1 MPFNLSPILD
11 RWQFLAYGLWT
22 TLVVSSL
29 AISLGF
35 GLGLFIGLLRTY
47 YGRWLDV
54 PCGFFVD
61 TMRSIPVLVIL
72 IWAYFG
78 IPLITGISWSTR
90 TAGIVGLGCHLSAYV
105 AEVIRAGLSS
115 IRPGQF
121 RAGLTLGMSPFQIV
135 RTIIVPQAAIRM
147 LPPLGSLVIITVKDS
162 AIAAVIAVPELMRQS
177 QIIAQWTFRP
187 FEVYTVAMIVYF
199 LICFPLARGIDRLYR
214 RLAPLGSS

>member
-1 MPFNLSPILD
+1 MSFDLSPILD

-22 TLVVSSL
+22 TLVVSTL

-47 YGRWLDV
+47 AGRWLDV

-72 IWAYFG
+72 VWTYFAF
-78 IPLITGISWSTR
+78 PLLTGISWSPT

-105 AEVIRAGLSS
+105 AEVIRAGLTS

-121 RAGLTLGMSPFQIV
+121 RAGLTLGMSPFQVV
-135 RTIIVPQAAIRM
+135 RTIILPQAAIRM

-187 FEVYTVAMIVYF
+187 FEVYTATMIVYF

>member
-1 MPFNLSPILD
+1 MSFDISPILE

-22 TLVVSSL
+22 TLVVSTL

-35 GLGLFIGLLRTY
+35 GLGLVIGLLRTY
-47 YGRWLDV
+47 SGRWLDI

-72 IWAYFG
+72 VWGYFAF
-78 IPLITGISWSTR
+78 PLLTGIGWSPT

-105 AEVIRAGLSS
+105 AEVIRAGLTS

-135 RTIIVPQAAIRM
+135 RTIILPQAAIRT

-177 QIIAQWTFRP
+177 QITAQWTFRP
-187 FEVYTVAMIVYF
+187 FELYTATMIVYF
-199 LICFPLARGIDRLYR
+199 LICFPLARGIDLLYR
-214 RLAPLGSS
+214 RLAHLGTS